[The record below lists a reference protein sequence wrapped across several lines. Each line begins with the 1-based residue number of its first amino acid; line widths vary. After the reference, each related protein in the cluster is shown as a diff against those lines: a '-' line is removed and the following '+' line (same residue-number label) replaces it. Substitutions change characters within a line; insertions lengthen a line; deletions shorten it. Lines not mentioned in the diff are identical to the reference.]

1 MDEYEVPV
9 RNDDT
14 GEIRVVEV
22 SSLYEV
28 DAQVEA
34 LQKLFKSDGWRR
46 CTALRAIP
54 SATAAV

>member
-1 MDEYEVPV
+1 M

-14 GEIRVVEV
+14 GEVRVVEV